1 VYKIIFGQGLAKPNL
16 VRHNEEIMGTAT
28 IPPQVKLF
36 VAAMFD
42 ASMDHKEVQD
52 VLTGK
57 FGRVDATYGPVAF
70 GFTEYYKDEM
80 GENCKKIYLTF
91 EQLIPREALAGIKTF
106 TNEVEQRYTSNG
118 KRRLNLD
125 PGYIAPDKLVL
136 ASTKDF
142 YHRLYLSQGIFAE
155 VTLHY
160 RKGSYRHFSWT
171 YPDYKEP
178 EFLEFLE
185 RARAGYMKEV
195 RSQE

>member
-1 VYKIIFGQGLAKPNL
+1 V
-16 VRHNEEIMGTAT
+16 GTAT
-28 IPPQVKLF
+28 VPLPVKLF

-42 ASMDHKEVQD
+42 AKVDHEEVQS
-52 VLTGK
+52 VLTK
-57 FGRVDATYGPVAF
+57 RFGAVDVSYGPISF

-80 GENCKKIYLTF
+80 GDDLKKLYLTF
-91 EQLIPREALAGIKTF
+91 ETLIEREALSGIKVF
-106 TNEVEQRYTSNG
+106 TNEIETRYASNG

-125 PGYIAPDKLVL
+125 PGYLAGDKLVL

-160 RKGSYRHFSWT
+160 RKGCYRYFSWT

-178 EFLEFLE
+178 AFLEFLGK
-185 RARAGYMKEV
+185 ARAHYMKV
-195 RSQE
+195 IRSPHDSE

>member
-1 VYKIIFGQGLAKPNL
+1 
-16 VRHNEEIMGTAT
+16 MGTAT
-28 IPPQVKLF
+28 VPLPVKLF

-42 ASMDHKEVQD
+42 AKVDHEEVQS
-52 VLTGK
+52 VLTK
-57 FGRVDATYGPVAF
+57 RFGAVDVSYGPISF

-80 GENCKKIYLTF
+80 GDDLKKLYLTF
-91 EQLIPREALAGIKTF
+91 ETLIEREALSGIKVF
-106 TNEVEQRYTSNG
+106 TNEIETRYASNG

-125 PGYIAPDKLVL
+125 PGYLAGDKLVL

-160 RKGSYRHFSWT
+160 RKGCYRYFSWT

-178 EFLEFLE
+178 AFLEFLGK
-185 RARAGYMKEV
+185 ARAHYMKV
-195 RSQE
+195 IRSPHDSE